1 MWKKEFIKKSNK
13 IDFPNHRAYRD
24 LSTEERKILW
34 DGTKDING
42 IYAFFEELESASYKI
57 QNRVMLARYRGR
69 TTCTDCGGGRLRPE
83 ATYVKV
89 DGKSLP
95 ELANMSIRDLNV
107 FFKKITLSKNE
118 EKTAARILFEIRN
131 RLRTMSN
138 VGLGYLHL
146 ERISSTL
153 SGGETQ
159 RIHLTRNLGS
169 NLTSSLYILDEPS
182 IGLHPKD
189 TGQLLNVLHELRDLG
204 NTVVVVEHE
213 EEIMRQADYV
223 IDVGPG
229 AGVFGGEIV
238 YSGTYTDFIKNKG
251 GKINSLTQQYLTGIK
266 NVPTPKKRRTS
277 SNKILINGAH
287 LHNLHDV
294 NIQIPLFC
302 LTVVTGVSGSGKTT
316 LIRHILEPALSN
328 ATGHHEWIQCQ
339 FAEIYRW

>member
-1 MWKKEFIKKSNK
+1 MVK
-13 IDFPNHRAYRD
+13 ITLGGSQD
-24 LSTEERKILW
+24 LR
-34 DGTKDING
+34 G
-42 IYAFFEELESASYKI
+42 IHTFFHELEQASYKI

-89 DGKSLP
+89 AGKSLP
-95 ELANMSIRDLNV
+95 ELADMSIRDLRK
-107 FFKKITLSKNE
+107 FFDELTLPPLE
-118 EKTAARILFEIRN
+118 EKTASRILLEIRN
-131 RLRTMSN
+131 RLRTMSD

-189 TGQLLNVLHELRDLG
+189 TGQLLKVLHELRDLG

-213 EEIMRQADYV
+213 EEIIRQADYI

-229 AGVFGGEIV
+229 A
-238 YSGTYTDFIKNKG
+238 
-251 GKINSLTQQYLTGIK
+251 
-266 NVPTPKKRRTS
+266 
-277 SNKILINGAH
+277 
-287 LHNLHDV
+287 DV
-294 NIQIPLFC
+294 Q
-302 LTVVTGVSGSGKTT
+302 
-316 LIRHILEPALSN
+316 R
-328 ATGHHEWIQCQ
+328 
-339 FAEIYRW
+339 